1 MPQAVSRILTPEM
14 VVEIAKSAWV
24 TCRAQPP
31 FWTRRCTVLNED
43 QICGMPPTSVGGGE
57 NADCSASRISGSC
70 GPGLAP
76 LAGFLALI
84 APSGGSSGLPKHP
97 AFAAHTSIS
106 ARMAV
111 AAHRSPLEDMA

>member
-57 NADCSASRISGSC
+57 NADCSGSLIAGSC
-70 GPGLAP
+70 GPGSAT

-84 APSGGSSGLPKHP
+84 APSGGSPGLPKEP
-97 AFAAHTSIS
+97 AFAGGTVIA
-106 ARMAV
+106 APLAE
-111 AAHRSPLEDMA
+111 AAH